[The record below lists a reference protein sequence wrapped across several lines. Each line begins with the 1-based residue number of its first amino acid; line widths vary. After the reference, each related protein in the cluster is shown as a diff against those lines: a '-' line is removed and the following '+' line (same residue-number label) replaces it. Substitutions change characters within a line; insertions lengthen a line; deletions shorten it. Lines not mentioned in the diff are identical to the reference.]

1 MSRKNYI
8 KSVGVVSFSTL
19 ASRILGMIRDICM
32 ASMFGA
38 GWVLDA
44 FVMAF
49 TLPNLFRRFFGEGAV
64 SSAFIP
70 VFSEVL
76 EKDGKKKAGEFA
88 AKAFTL
94 LVLVLLGLVALGV
107 ICCFGLQF
115 LNIGVKER
123 LTLKLAAIMMP
134 YLLLICITAFF
145 AAMLNALHHFLC
157 PALAPLVLN
166 IFWLIG
172 IFAIAPLMGGSV
184 QMWAYGMAI
193 AIVVGGIFQ
202 LLLQLPALRHHGLS
216 VGIHFDPRD
225 VLLKKVCGNLLPVMV
240 GAAVVQINVLL
251 DRMIAWFM
259 IPGDGALTVLYMG
272 NRLMQ
277 FPLAI
282 IGISLA
288 TVVFPIFTG
297 YAIRHQRDKFSK
309 AVPEAL
315 RFAFFL
321 ALPASVGMA
330 VLARPIITLIY
341 QHNRFT
347 EMDSIR
353 TTHVLIAY
361 CSGLWLYILLQ
372 IITKAF
378 YALGNTKTPTKL
390 AMCAML
396 GNFLLNLALVPFW
409 QETGLAAATAINA
422 FFHCGIMLYI
432 LNRLI
437 PLEQHKTMLFLI
449 KSSIATALMAVSV
462 LYAVYLLQHSHVAMQ
477 VFLSISIA
485 IPIYFLASLV
495 LGLQEVQHFT
505 RLIFRK

>member
-1 MSRKNYI
+1 
-8 KSVGVVSFSTL
+8 
-19 ASRILGMIRDICM
+19 MIRDICM

-76 EKDGKKKAGEFA
+76 EKEGKKKASQFA
-88 AKAFTL
+88 AKVFTL
-94 LVLVLLGLVALGV
+94 LVLVLLGLVLLGV
-107 ICCFGLQF
+107 LCCLGLQF
-115 LNIGVKER
+115 LNIGLKER

-145 AAMLNALHHFLC
+145 AAMLNTLHHFFC

-172 IFAIAPLMGGSV
+172 IFAIAPMMGDSV
-184 QMWAYGMAI
+184 QMWVYGMAI
-193 AIVVGGIFQ
+193 AIVAGGFFQ

-216 VGIHFDPRD
+216 VGINFDFHD
-225 VLLKKVCGNLLPVMV
+225 AFLNKVCGNLLPVML
-240 GAAVVQINVLL
+240 GAAVIQINVLL

-288 TVVFPIFTG
+288 TVVFPIFTS
-297 YAIRHQRDKFSK
+297 YAIRKKMDKFGK

-315 RFAFFL
+315 RLSFFL
-321 ALPASVGMA
+321 ALPASVGMI
-330 VLARPIITLIY
+330 VLARQIITLIY

-347 EMDSIR
+347 EVDTMR
-353 TTHVLIAY
+353 TTHVLVAY
-361 CSGLWLYILLQ
+361 CSGLWLYTSLQ

-422 FFHCGIMLYI
+422 LFHCGIMLYM
-432 LNRLI
+432 LNRMI
-437 PLEQHKTMLFLI
+437 PLEQHKTMLFVF
-449 KSSIATALMAVSV
+449 KSVIATALMATSV
-462 LYAVYLLQHSHVAMQ
+462 LYVTHLSCHSHAAIQ
-477 VFLSISIA
+477 AFLSIAIA
-485 IPIYFLASLV
+485 IPVYFMAALV
-495 LGLQEVQHFT
+495 LRIQEVQHFM
-505 RLIFRK
+505 RLITLQDKIS